1 MCRVKVS
8 AAATH
13 PCCLDV
19 NKAPRVLGEAAD
31 SSECARCDGR
41 PRGGS
46 IFAWQGKKPKKVQ
59 IQWGV
64 M

>member
-19 NKAPRVLGEAAD
+19 NKAPRVLGEAAIQANVQ
-31 SSECARCDGR
+31 CATAG
-41 PRGGS
+41 PVVAQ
-46 IFAWQGKKPKKVQ
+46 FLPGKARNQRKFRFS
-59 IQWGV
+59 GV
-64 M
+64 